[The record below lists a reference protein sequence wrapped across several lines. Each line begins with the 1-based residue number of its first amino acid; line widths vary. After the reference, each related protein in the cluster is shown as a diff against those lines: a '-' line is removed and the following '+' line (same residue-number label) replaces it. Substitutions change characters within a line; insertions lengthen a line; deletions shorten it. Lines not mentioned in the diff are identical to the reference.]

1 MEVGVIVLK
10 YFITRVIK
18 KELSKNLVRIKK
30 ELSKIFAIIS
40 IWNTIVTIKC
50 VYIYIHISMNL
61 LWDLNSSYIKFLLV

>member
-40 IWNTIVTIKC
+40 I
-50 VYIYIHISMNL
+50 
-61 LWDLNSSYIKFLLV
+61 